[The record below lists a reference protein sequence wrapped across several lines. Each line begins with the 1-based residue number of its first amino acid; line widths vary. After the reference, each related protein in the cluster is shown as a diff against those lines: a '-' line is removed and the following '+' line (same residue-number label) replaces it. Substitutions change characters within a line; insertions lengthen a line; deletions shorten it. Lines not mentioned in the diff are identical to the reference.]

1 MEERK
6 FRTKP
11 PLPVELGMG
20 RKLKT
25 RRRAKRQQE
34 NDNFGENFIDQNF
47 YISKDLEEK
56 EQNFSPKSPKQQN
69 DARRVKMPEEPKEKP
84 EKKPPRAKKISQK
97 TYFEEHIEKFIER
110 ELQFACSDS
119 DRIYVFQRAFDFLLG
134 EFQQRRALLSRIKQ
148 EYDEIARNLLTEKR
162 KMETQM
168 LTEFDAEENYNE
180 VLTKMRK
187 AKKIEFREKKEEA
200 DKYMDKLLELRVDK
214 SNLTKELDK
223 LERKNHDM
231 EQIYKIQHE
240 KTSDVAIKYQLLL
253 DDITNTT
260 KDIQDQIKE
269 ISQLN
274 CTLDE
279 TTGSAADMRKKYT
292 LLLAELDMKQNEKE
306 EIVNRAIEQE
316 QIVAQLEAEL
326 EEVGKD
332 IVKLDMDKAQALEQA
347 KRTKERNVQTDSKM
361 RQLLKDSGFDF
372 PNLSVKEIIQMLV
385 NNKKRK

>member
-20 RKLKT
+20 RKRKT

-47 YISKDLEEK
+47 YISKDLEER

-260 KDIQDQIKE
+260 KDIQDQITE

-279 TTGSAADMRKKYT
+279 TTGSADDMRKKYT